1 MERSQGRSNL
11 PGAGGGDL
19 EVGVVEVG
27 VVEEGP
33 GPGAGEGGATGRGLI
48 VQGVV

>member
-1 MERSQGRSNL
+1 MERSQGWSNL

-19 EVGVVEVG
+19 EVG

-33 GPGAGEGGATGRGLI
+33 GPGAGEGGATGRGKRSW
-48 VQGVV
+48 GF